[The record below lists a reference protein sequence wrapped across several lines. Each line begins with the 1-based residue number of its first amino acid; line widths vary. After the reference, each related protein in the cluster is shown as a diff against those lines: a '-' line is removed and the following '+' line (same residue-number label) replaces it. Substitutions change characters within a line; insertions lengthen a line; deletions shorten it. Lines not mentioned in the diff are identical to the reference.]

1 MNELTLDSRLTIVFE
16 TGTDLEGKPTYMS
29 KHFNNIKTD
38 VSNEVLISIVET
50 LAPLQGYT
58 VISSYRVNQYDL
70 AQ

>member
-38 VSNEVLISIVET
+38 VSNEVLSV
-50 LAPLQGYT
+50 L
-58 VISSYRVNQYDL
+58 
-70 AQ
+70 